1 MRSLLETKSHVGL
14 VIAFVLA
21 FGSTVASAA
30 QMETLAKYAYMVDQ
44 NSGQVLYEKNA
55 ETPMGP
61 SSMTKLM
68 TAYMV
73 FDALKRGS
81 ITLETKFPISIKA
94 WKKGG
99 SKMYVKEGD
108 DVKVGDL
115 IQGILV
121 VSGNDACIAM
131 AEGLAGSEEFFA
143 EDMNAMSKKIGMTGS
158 NFKNASGWP
167 EDGHLMTAKDLVTLG
182 IRLKKDFPEYYHYF
196 SQTSFTYADIKQPN
210 RNKLLYKN
218 IGVDGMK
225 TGYTR
230 DNGYG
235 MTVSA
240 ERDGRRVVVSI
251 NGLKK
256 VKQRY
261 IEAER
266 LLRHAFRNYQQTELY
281 AAGSSVEN
289 AKVWLGEAGTVPLVI
304 ESDLSIL
311 VPKRAS
317 QRGDYALSVAYD
329 GPLEAPVKKGDKVA
343 MLTLT
348 RDGEIDKEIP
358 LVAGADVPRLGLTG
372 RMMHVLMDKIF
383 GPAE

>member
-1 MRSLLETKSHVGL
+1 
-14 VIAFVLA
+14 
-21 FGSTVASAA
+21 
-30 QMETLAKYAYMVDQ
+30 
-44 NSGQVLYEKNA
+44 
-55 ETPMGP
+55 
-61 SSMTKLM
+61 
-68 TAYMV
+68 
-73 FDALKRGS
+73 
-81 ITLETKFPISIKA
+81 
-94 WKKGG
+94 
-99 SKMYVKEGD
+99 MYVKEGD